1 MIPLPVVVGFGG
13 VNAAGR
19 ISSHHAYR
27 RTVIGELGEADAALT
42 YRDLATMMK
51 LDGDPSDPS
60 VRAYIRDHTL
70 IREIE
75 LFDTKRVGSHQ
86 EVTIS
91 ALDGSDLTFVLGA
104 RQLPV
109 TIPEG
114 WDLKPL
120 DRGRFEVRLQAGT
133 KSKFFLPDYGPTS
146 VSAAG
151 QLPTGFNPT
160 STYPSRSHPRGLE
173 LAVIGASDAVQ
184 SIGLDWKEILNRV
197 GPDGLAVFAGSA
209 MGQTDLQGIA
219 GTLQA
224 PWVGKRPTSK
234 QIAFSLSE
242 MAADFVNAYVV
253 GNLGATTGG
262 IGACATF
269 LYNARLAM
277 EEIRSGRRRIAI
289 AGGVEAPIIPELM
302 EGYRTMGAV
311 PDDTQL
317 AALDNSAE
325 PNLLRACRPFSDNA
339 GFTIAEGGVYIV
351 LMDDQLALELGAN
364 IYGSVGGIYVNA
376 DGIKKSISGPGVGNY
391 LTVGKALALA
401 RSIIG
406 EEGVRHR
413 SFVHA
418 HGTGTPQNRVTES
431 HILNEW
437 AKTFGI
443 DAWRVAAVKAYLG
456 HTMAAAS
463 GDQITSALG
472 TWRYG
477 YIPGIA
483 TIDHIADDV
492 YCSNLDIDPKHMQI
506 SPESLDAAIVNSKG
520 FGGNNATG
528 VVLSPF
534 VTQGLLRERHS
545 KSALTNWQKRNEE
558 VHASANEYDRTCTE
572 SGMSPIY
579 HFGEG
584 VLTGDDLLL
593 SDQKIGVSGYKLPV
607 SLDIKNPYLPD
618 AEE

>member
-1 MIPLPVVVGFGG
+1 MIPLPVIVGFGG
-13 VNAAGR
+13 ANAAGR

-27 RTVIGELGEADAALT
+27 RTVIDALEEADAAPT
-42 YRDLATMMK
+42 YRDLATMMG
-51 LDGDPSDPS
+51 LNGNPNDPA

-70 IREIE
+70 IRKIE
-75 LFDTKRVGSHQ
+75 LYDTKRVGSNQ
-86 EVTIS
+86 EITIS
-91 ALDGSDLTFVLGA
+91 ALDGAELTFVLGT
-104 RQLPV
+104 RQLPE

-114 WDLKPL
+114 WELKPL
-120 DRGRFEVRLQAGT
+120 DRGRYEVRIRAGSKT
-133 KSKFFLPDYGPTS
+133 KLFLPDFGPS
-146 VSAAG
+146 MVSAAG
-151 QLPTGFNPT
+151 QLPTGFNPS

-184 SIGLDWKEILNRV
+184 SLGLDWKDILDHV

-209 MGQTDLQGIA
+209 MGQTDLQGLA

-253 GNLGATTGG
+253 GNLGTTAGG

-269 LYNARLAM
+269 LYNVRLAI
-277 EEIRSGRRRIAI
+277 EEIHSGRRRIAL
-289 AGGVEAPIIPELM
+289 AGGVEAPIVPELV

-317 AALDNSAE
+317 AALDNTAE
-325 PNLLRACRPFSDNA
+325 PDLRRACRPFSENA
-339 GFTIAEGGVYIV
+339 GFTVAEGGVYIV
-351 LMDDQLALELGAN
+351 LMDDRLALELGTN
-364 IYGSVGGIYVNA
+364 IYGSFGGVYVNA

-406 EEGVRHR
+406 EEGVKHR

-437 AKTFGI
+437 AKIFGI

-463 GDQITSALG
+463 GDQATSALG

-483 TIDHIADDV
+483 TIDRIADDV
-492 YCSNLDIDPKHMQI
+492 HCSHLDLNPEHVRV
-506 SPESLDAAIVNSKG
+506 SPESLDAAIINSKG

-534 VTQGLLRERHS
+534 VTQRLLRQRHGT
-545 KSALTNWQKRNEE
+545 SALANWQRRNET
-558 VHASANEYDRTCTE
+558 ARIAADEYDRICSE
-572 SGMSPIY
+572 SGMRPIY

-584 VLTGDDLLL
+584 VLTEGDLLL
-593 SDQKIGVSGYKLPV
+593 SDQEIQVSGYKYPM
-607 SLDIKNPYLPD
+607 SLDISNPYLPASD
-618 AEE
+618 E